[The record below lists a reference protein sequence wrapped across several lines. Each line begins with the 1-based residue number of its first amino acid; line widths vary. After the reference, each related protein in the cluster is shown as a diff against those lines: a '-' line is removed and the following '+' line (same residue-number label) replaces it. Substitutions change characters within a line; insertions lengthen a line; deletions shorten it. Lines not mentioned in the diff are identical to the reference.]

1 MRSRDV
7 YSDGIRFSCRGV
19 CTGVNPM
26 PAKMKSPEELKVYE
40 QAFVDEVW
48 NEGTFDLFEE
58 TVSDDYVGHWFDLEE
73 DKVDKEGL
81 RAFIQSVR
89 DGFSDFHMDVEYMI
103 AEDDMVTVGF
113 TVSGTHDG
121 EFMGIPATGKSGT
134 SPGILVHK
142 VDEDGML
149 VEGWAVW
156 DALGQLQ
163 QLGVVPESFSLA
175 SFLETGAEMAK
186 QDVLKL
192 TKGK

>member
-1 MRSRDV
+1 MA
-7 YSDGIRFSCRGV
+7 
-19 CTGVNPM
+19 TELQT
-26 PAKMKSPEELKVYE
+26 EEDLKEFE
-40 QAFVDEVW
+40 QEFVDEVW
-48 NEGTFDLFEE
+48 NEGKFDLFEE
-58 TVSDDYVGHWFDLEE
+58 TVSDEYVGHWFNPAEGE
-73 DKVDKEGL
+73 VDKEGL
-81 RAFIQSVR
+81 RRFIQSAR
-89 DGFSDFHMDVEYMI
+89 DGFSDLQMDVEHMI
-103 AEDDMVTVGF
+103 AEDNMITVAF

-134 SPGILVHK
+134 SPGIQIHK
-142 VDEDGML
+142 YDEDGMV

-163 QLGVVPESFSLA
+163 QLGVVPESFSLG